1 MAPFS
6 LEFVAARLPKHE
18 MFFDFCEDDVYSNL
32 KRALLGSLNYFGK
45 TRINAS
51 FFPLIKGASGSG
63 ETTMAMEL
71 VKDGITFLK
80 DIKVVGVH
88 FFVKLTSESR
98 FKLSKDEN
106 GKHRVAKAN

>member
-1 MAPFS
+1 
-6 LEFVAARLPKHE
+6 
-18 MFFDFCEDDVYSNL
+18 
-32 KRALLGSLNYFGK
+32 
-45 TRINAS
+45 
-51 FFPLIKGASGSG
+51 
-63 ETTMAMEL
+63 MEL